1 MDVLEQSAAYRKCRQ
16 MDFFSTRG
24 AAQPRKITEL
34 FSKGLAEDGGLFTP
48 TQWPSLAGANLSALK
63 NASYPELC
71 WSILSQFITAPE
83 DREFYRSSILDS
95 FDQFGKDPS
104 PKLTLVGGK
113 IWSLELFNT
122 PTLAFKDYALFP
134 LARLIVRA
142 LQKRKDQATILCAT
156 SGDTG
161 ASTAAAFAGM
171 ENCRAVILFPRGRVS
186 EVQRMQI
193 TRTGAANIIP
203 IEIDGDFDDCQRLV
217 KEAFKLKRRTKN
229 KLVSVNS
236 INIVRLVLQSTYY
249 FQAAMRLEGKGEAVN
264 FIVPTGNM
272 GNLFSAYIAKLM
284 GAPIGKMIAS
294 SNENDTV
301 PRLFSDQILRPEKT
315 KATLSPSMDI
325 QIPSNLERLIWWNKD
340 KDAVGTQSVYR
351 KLEADGQFSF
361 RKPEME
367 RLMKQFSAFRCSER
381 NALETMRFHRASTK
395 RYICPHSATAFAVA
409 DRVKSEL
416 NGPIVCV
423 ETAHA
428 AKFPEAS
435 QRAFSSPTALP
446 IGLQRLTANEEVF
459 KTANANLEDVVRQF
473 SY

>member
-1 MDVLEQSAAYRKCRQ
+1 

-34 FSKGLAEDGGLFTP
+34 FTRGLAEDGGLFTP
-48 TQWPSLAGANLSALK
+48 THWPSLESAKLSASK
-63 NASYPELC
+63 SYSYPELC
-71 WSILSQFITAPE
+71 WSILSQFITDHE
-83 DREFYRSSILDS
+83 DREFYRSSILEA
-95 FDQFGKDPS
+95 FEGFGKDPS
-104 PKLTLVGGK
+104 PQLTLVGGK

-134 LARLIVRA
+134 LARLIDRA

-171 ENCRAVILFPRGRVS
+171 ENCRAVVLFPKGRVS

-217 KEAFKLKRRTKN
+217 KEAFKQKRRTEN

-249 FQAAMRLEGKGEAVN
+249 FQAAMRLKGKGEAVN

-272 GNLFSAYIAKLM
+272 GNLFSAYIAKMM

-367 RLMKQFSAFRCSER
+367 RLMKQFGAFRCSER
-381 NALETMRFHRASTK
+381 NALETMRFQRASTK
-395 RYICPHSATAFAVA
+395 RHICPHSATAFAAA

-446 IGLQRLTANEEVF
+446 NGLQRLSANAEVF
-459 KTANANLEDVVRQF
+459 KTSSANLEDVVRQISF
-473 SY
+473 

>member
-1 MDVLEQSAAYRKCRQ
+1 ME
-16 MDFFSTRG
+16 FFSTRG
-24 AAQPRKITEL
+24 KAQPRKITEL
-34 FSKGLAEDGGLFTP
+34 FTKGLAEDGGLFTP
-48 TQWPSLAGANLSALK
+48 SHWPSLEGAKQHTVK

-71 WSILSQFITAPE
+71 WLILSQFITDQE
-83 DREFYRSSILDS
+83 DHEFYRSSILEAFS
-95 FDQFGKDPS
+95 QFGRDPS
-104 PKLTLVGGK
+104 PKLMSLGGK

-134 LARLIVRA
+134 LARLIDRS
-142 LQKRKDQATILCAT
+142 LQKRNDQATILCAT

-171 ENCRAVILFPRGRVS
+171 ENCRAVILFPKGRVS
-186 EVQRMQI
+186 EVQKMQI
-193 TRTGAANIIP
+193 TRTGADNIIP
-203 IEIDGDFDDCQRLV
+203 IEINGDFDNCQRLV
-217 KEAFKLKRRTKN
+217 KEVFKQKRRTKN

-249 FQAAMRLEGKGEAVN
+249 FQTAMHLEAKGAAVN

-301 PRLFSDQILRPEKT
+301 PRLFSDFILRPENT
-315 KATLSPSMDI
+315 KSTLSPSMDI
-325 QIPSNLERLIWWNKD
+325 QIPSNLERLIWWNRA
-340 KDAVGTQSVYR
+340 KDAVGTESVYR
-351 KLEADGQFSF
+351 MLEKDGEFSF

-367 RLMKQFSAFRCSER
+367 RLMKQFEAHRCSER
-381 NALETMRFHRASTK
+381 NAIETMRIHRAATK
-395 RYICPHSATAFAVA
+395 RHICPHSATAFAVA

-416 NGPIVCV
+416 SGPIVCV

-435 QRAFSSPTALP
+435 QIAFSGP
-446 IGLQRLTANEEVF
+446 IPLQKDLNKLRVNEEVY
-459 KTANANLEDVVRQF
+459 KTADADLADLTRFITV
-473 SY
+473 